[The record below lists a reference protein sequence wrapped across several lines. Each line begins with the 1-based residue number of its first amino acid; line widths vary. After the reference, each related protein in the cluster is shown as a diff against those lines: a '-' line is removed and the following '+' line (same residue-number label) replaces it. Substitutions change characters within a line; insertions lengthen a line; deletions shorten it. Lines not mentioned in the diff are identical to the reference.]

1 MKTTIGGSMSDS
13 IQFRAAARIGIGD
26 GLALILARKHGMWE
40 PTILLDSKTGVSIDV
55 PINFDTRAEVNEEL
69 DVEYVTW
76 LFNELHKM
84 LAASNNEEFA
94 QAIDAMHHDYQESK
108 GRCDHTLK
116 DTSTLKYV
124 ADFAAPGYGRQYS
137 CQECGE
143 AFAVIGLSVYPASDG
158 AHIMDASDVE

>member
-1 MKTTIGGSMSDS
+1 MSDS
-13 IQFRAAARIGIGD
+13 IQFRAAARIGIAD
-26 GLALILARKHGMWE
+26 EMALILARKREMWE
-40 PTILLDSKTGVSIDV
+40 PTILVDNVTGVSVEV
-55 PINFDTRAEVNEEL
+55 PEGFDTKQDINADIEDR
-69 DVEYVTW
+69 YVTW

-84 LAASNNEEFA
+84 LHLNNNEEFA

-108 GRCDHTLK
+108 EQHDCDHSLK

-124 ADFAAPGYGRQYS
+124 ADFAAPGYGKQYS